1 VERRGETW
9 REEWL
14 EVERRKKR
22 KNRKKRTK
30 EAKEAKEAREEW
42 CCQYVLTF
50 WFPIVGTRGKQGLFI
65 ASHVT
70 EHRAAD
76 AWDGRG
82 DVVHVQNTAGRVAVV
97 PVEERERES
106 RGKKGEE
113 GGKRGRSEK

>member
-1 VERRGETW
+1 M
-9 REEWL
+9 
-14 EVERRKKR
+14 
-22 KNRKKRTK
+22 
-30 EAKEAKEAREEW
+30 
-42 CCQYVLTF
+42 LTF

-97 PVEERERES
+97 PVEERERGGKGGR
-106 RGKKGEE
+106 RGKEV
-113 GGKRGRSEK
+113 RSEEVKSRSEVKK